1 VNDASALPVRPAG
14 TRSRAGNAMA
24 RTRAAALDGAVRC
37 VEKQGTR
44 KATMADIAALG
55 GIAKATLYNHFR
67 TKDDVFAAVL
77 EDQVIRLGEE
87 CALAAREGLDAALLL
102 AAERIALHPAL
113 RRIAAEEPVVL
124 AALASPWGGGPW
136 ALARS
141 AVAAALATAGCDSS
155 SAATDLVLRWLASH
169 LLDPGS
175 PASRTTGAMLLA
187 RSLAASRPDSAAG

>member
-1 VNDASALPVRPAG
+1 MNDASALPVRPAG

-67 TKDDVFAAVL
+67 TKDDVFAALL

-87 CALAAREGLDAALLL
+87 CAVAAREGLDAALLL

-113 RRIAAEEPVVL
+113 RRIAVDEPVVL
-124 AALASPWGGGPW
+124 AAMASSWGGGPW

-141 AVAAALATAGCDSS
+141 VVAATLAAAGCDSS
-155 SAATDLVLRWLASH
+155 NAATDLVLRWLASH

-175 PASRTTGAMLLA
+175 PASRTTGSMLLA
-187 RSLAASRPDSAAG
+187 RSLAAYRPD

>member
-1 VNDASALPVRPAG
+1 
-14 TRSRAGNAMA
+14 MA

-77 EDQVIRLGEE
+77 EDQVIRLGDE

-124 AALASPWGGGPW
+124 AAMASPWGGGPW

-141 AVAAALATAGCDSS
+141 AVAATLAAAGCDSS
-155 SAATDLVLRWLASH
+155 KAATDLVLRWLASH

-175 PASRTTGAMLLA
+175 PASRTTGAVLLA
-187 RSLAASRPDSAAG
+187 RSLAVSRPDSAAG